1 MPDAQFT
8 LAFRDRLRLPLC
20 APGSICQRRDANG
33 VLCGEALDPR
43 GKHCKLCEFGPTRTG
58 RHDSLR
64 DFVARYHRS
73 STGLVTTKEQ
83 RVVAWD
89 RVNPRTGQLEEARL
103 DVATRDAATG
113 QPVFVDATVTCAY
126 SGYAPCQRARANRD
140 GVAAA
145 SAVSSKRSRYPP
157 SGGDLVPFAFEDGGR
172 PAEETVAFVR
182 SWGYGFPLGERSEV
196 IRFAWQQLSA
206 HLQLGNAEMILS
218 SKGG

>member
-1 MPDAQFT
+1 M
-8 LAFRDRLRLPLC
+8 
-20 APGSICQRRDANG
+20 
-33 VLCGEALDPR
+33 
-43 GKHCKLCEFGPTRTG
+43 
-58 RHDSLR
+58 
-64 DFVARYHRS
+64 
-73 STGLVTTKEQ
+73 TTKEQ

-89 RVNPRTGQLEEARL
+89 RVNPRTGQQEEARL

-113 QPVFVDATVTCAY
+113 LPVFVDATVTCAY
-126 SGYAPCQRARANRD
+126 SGYAPCQRARANKD

-206 HLQLGNAEMILS
+206 LLQLGNAETILS
-218 SKGG
+218 SRGG